1 MRGELNKRARVNP
14 EKKILI
20 VFALASHGM
29 QDSGRQVVLLNDFNA
44 KKGFFNTWQ
53 VEHDIRDR
61 ASAYK
66 NTYQIAIFACCR
78 EHFRETYHCGLF
90 KGTKEEAIAHF
101 EAIAQAEFD
110 AHSTRGK
117 EQELKKLV
125 ENLQEK
131 LNIYA
136 FVDKERLE
144 KLGKF

>member
-1 MRGELNKRARVNP
+1 
-14 EKKILI
+14 
-20 VFALASHGM
+20 M
-29 QDSGRQVVLLNDFNA
+29 QDSGRQVVLLNDFDE
-44 KKGFFNTWQ
+44 KTGFYRRWQ
-53 VEHDIRDR
+53 IEFDVRDR
-61 ASAYK
+61 AKDYR
-66 NTYQIAIFACCR
+66 NTYQIAVFACCR

-101 EAIAQAEFD
+101 EKIAQAEFD

-117 EQELKKLV
+117 EQELKNLV